1 MNTPKFFIVSVAI
14 LAVGVAVWY
23 FSPEKTTVP
32 AMPTQIQTNSGAKPT
47 MVSESAS
54 GGDKT
59 VTYTLTEVQKH
70 ATKGDCWMIM
80 DSVVYDMSSYK
91 THPGGEIIWNGCG
104 KDATALF
111 ETRPDGSSHSDR
123 ARTKREE
130 FKIGILSQ

>member
-1 MNTPKFFIVSVAI
+1 
-14 LAVGVAVWY
+14 
-23 FSPEKTTVP
+23 
-32 AMPTQIQTNSGAKPT
+32 
-47 MVSESAS
+47 
-54 GGDKT
+54 
-59 VTYTLTEVQKH
+59 
-70 ATKGDCWMIM
+70 MIM

>member
-14 LAVGVAVWY
+14 LAVGAAVWY
-23 FSPEKTTVP
+23 FSPKKSTVP
-32 AMPTQIQTNSGAKPT
+32 VIPTQTQKDSGAKPT
-47 MVSESAS
+47 AASDSAATT
-54 GGDKT
+54 GKT
-59 VTYTLTEVQKH
+59 ATYALAEVQKH
-70 ATKGDCWMIM
+70 ATKGDCWMVM

-130 FKIGILSQ
+130 FKIGILAQ